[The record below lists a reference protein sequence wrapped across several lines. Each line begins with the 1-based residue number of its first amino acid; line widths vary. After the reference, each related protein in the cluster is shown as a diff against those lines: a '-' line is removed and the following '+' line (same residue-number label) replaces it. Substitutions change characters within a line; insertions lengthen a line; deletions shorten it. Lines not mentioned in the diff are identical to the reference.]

1 MPRPRAESRKRALAR
16 IQRLCCLGVGS
27 ETIMPDLLQEVT
39 TLCAAQHAVFC
50 WTGSTGETSN
60 FHATF
65 AAASELEFYFKEF
78 HSRKRE
84 RDLFK
89 QTNLARDWPR
99 STPVLSWAD
108 VLAADRGKW
117 LRSDYY
123 NLLWRPYGFYD
134 SLGLGVRTHGRI
146 GGMLFVFHETDQAPF
161 EPRDTAA
168 LASVAG
174 FVAHSLTSAPLEDL
188 AYAESE
194 DLALFVVD
202 RSGNTQHAS
211 LRARSLLSMALLPR
225 FSPTTN
231 WQALHEPLPVV
242 AELCKALAA
251 TADGRIGQPPPI
263 LRLQNPWGQF
273 VLRAYWLGPT
283 DGVEQTRD
291 IGITIERRVPPLLAL
306 HRRLEHLPLT
316 GREKQLCLLLARDVS
331 MPKLAEAMGVATST
345 AVTHRRSLY
354 AKLGVKSRIGL
365 LGALQSA

>member
-27 ETIMPDLLQEVT
+27 ETIMPDLLREVT
-39 TLCAAQHAVFC
+39 TLCAAPDAVFC
-50 WTGSTGETSN
+50 WIGSKGETSN

-78 HSRKRE
+78 HSLKRE

-89 QTNLARDWPR
+89 QTNLARNWPR
-99 STPVLSWAD
+99 STPVLSWTE

-123 NLLWRPYGFYD
+123 NLLWRPYGFHD

-146 GGMLFVFHETDQAPF
+146 GGMLFVFHETGQAPF
-161 EPRDTAA
+161 EPRKTAA

-188 AYAESE
+188 AYAEGG

-202 RSGNTQHAS
+202 RNGNTQHAS
-211 LRARSLLSMALLPR
+211 LRARSLLSMALVPR

-242 AELCKALAA
+242 VELCKALAA
-251 TADGRIGQPPPI
+251 TADGRIGQQPPV
-263 LRLQNPWGQF
+263 LRLQNLWGQF

-306 HRRLEHLPLT
+306 HRRLERLPLT
-316 GREKQLCLLLARDVS
+316 AREKQLCLLLARNQSGPD
-331 MPKLAEAMGVATST
+331 LADATGLAAST
-345 AVTHRRSLY
+345 VITHQRRIY
-354 AKLGVKSRIGL
+354 AKLGVHSRAGL
-365 LGALQSA
+365 LAALQPG